1 MKRKEIIHLL
11 LIAVAMMMFT
21 ACASSRRV
29 VSDNHQ
35 ETKDSVK
42 TELQD
47 SVHKQVAASDSA
59 ARKLIEDKQTTA
71 TSSESGEY
79 EETIQEHITETTD
92 SSGNRQK
99 TTQRTTHRKG
109 SHSNQSSYD
118 ERLRMQQQEINR
130 MQKIID
136 SLSVRTRSDVGT
148 HWEATDSLSDTPEKN
163 TREVRKAT
171 WQETARKNSFA
182 LFLILVI
189 VLLLATIKKHTDNGQ
204 GKKEQK

>member
-29 VSDNHQ
+29 VSDYRQ
-35 ETKDSVK
+35 EVKDSVR

-59 ARKLIEDKQTTA
+59 ARKLIEDKQITA

-130 MQKIID
+130 MQKTID

-148 HWEATDSLSDTPEKN
+148 HWEATDSLSDTQEKN
-163 TREVRKAT
+163 TTETRKAA
-171 WQETARKNSFA
+171 WQKKARQNSFA

>member
-42 TELQD
+42 TEQTD
-47 SVHKQVAASDSA
+47 SVHKQVAVNDSVA
-59 ARKLIEDKQTTA
+59 VKITEDKQTTA
-71 TSSESGEY
+71 TTSESGEY
-79 EETIQEHITETTD
+79 EETIQEHIIESTD

-99 TTQRTTHRKG
+99 TTNRTTHRRG
-109 SHSNQSSYD
+109 SYNNQSSYD
-118 ERLRMQQQEINR
+118 ERLQLQQQEINQ

-148 HWEATDSLSDTPEKN
+148 HWEATDSLSDTQEKN
-163 TREVRKAT
+163 TTETRKAT
-171 WQETARKNSFA
+171 WQETARKNAFA

-189 VLLLATIKKHTDNGQ
+189 VLLFTTINKYTDHGQ
-204 GKKEQK
+204 GKEEQK

>member
-42 TELQD
+42 TEQTD

-59 ARKLIEDKQTTA
+59 AKKLIEDKQTTV
-71 TSSESGEY
+71 TSSELGEY
-79 EETIQEHITETTD
+79 EETIQEHITESTD
-92 SSGNRQK
+92 SSGNKQK

-118 ERLRMQQQEINR
+118 ERLQLQQQEIAQ

-136 SLSVRTRSDVGT
+136 SLSVRTRSNVST
-148 HWEATDSLSDTPEKN
+148 HWEATDSLSDTKDKN
-163 TREVRKAT
+163 TRETRKVT

-182 LFLILVI
+182 LFLILVV
-189 VLLLATIKKHTDNGQ
+189 VLLLTTLKKHDDHGQ

>member
-1 MKRKEIIHLL
+1 MKKKEIIQLL
-11 LIAVAMMMFT
+11 LIAVVMVMLT

-35 ETKDSVK
+35 EVKDSVSAIQ
-42 TELQD
+42 QD
-47 SVHKQVAASDSA
+47 SVHKQVAVSDNA
-59 ARKLIEDKQTTA
+59 DRKIIEDKLTTA

-92 SSGNRQK
+92 SSGNRQM
-99 TTQRTTHRKG
+99 TTNRTTHRRG
-109 SHSNQSSYD
+109 SHNNQSSYE
-118 ERLRMQQQEINR
+118 ERLQRQQQEIAQ

-148 HWEATDSLSDTPEKN
+148 HWGATDSLSDTPEKN
-163 TREVRKAT
+163 IREVRKTT
-171 WQETARKNSFA
+171 WQETARKNALA
-182 LFLILVI
+182 LFLGLVI
-189 VLLLATIKKHTDNGQ
+189 VLLLSTFQKHTDNGQ